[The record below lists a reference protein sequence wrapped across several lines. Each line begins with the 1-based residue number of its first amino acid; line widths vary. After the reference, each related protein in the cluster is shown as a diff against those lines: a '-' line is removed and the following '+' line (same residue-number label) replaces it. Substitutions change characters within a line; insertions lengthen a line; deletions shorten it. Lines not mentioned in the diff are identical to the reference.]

1 MHRTRLP
8 MGADGRSAP
17 AQLERWQAQGHD
29 RLDPVQFA
37 FLQALQQRT
46 LRHDGALRHVLE
58 ARLGTLLDAYAA
70 RIKAQPKPSGA
81 SKPTATPLATLATP
95 RNLDYPQ
102 LPALAEFRAR
112 WASLRT
118 ESQVRQTL
126 AQEAPSDSG
135 PLNSGM
141 LVHRTL
147 GWMGEVSP
155 GYLQPFVAYVDNLAW
170 LDTLQQRGTLP
181 SRESATPGAKPR
193 RRTAR

>member
-1 MHRTRLP
+1 

-17 AQLERWQAQGHD
+17 ALLERWQALGHD
-29 RLDPVQFA
+29 RIDPVQFA
-37 FLQALQQRT
+37 FLQALQQRAQVQ
-46 LRHDGALRHVLE
+46 DGALRRVLD
-58 ARLGTLLDAYAA
+58 ARLKTLLDAYAA
-70 RIKAQPKPSGA
+70 QIEAQPVA
-81 SKPTATPLATLATP
+81 ATKPTAAGGTLATLITP
-95 RNLDYPQ
+95 RNPDYPQ
-102 LPALAEFRAR
+102 LPALAAFRAR

-155 GYLQPFVAYVDNLAW
+155 GYLQHFLAYVDNLAW
-170 LDTLQQRGTLP
+170 LDTLQQRGILP
-181 SRESATPGAKPR
+181 SRESAAPGVKPR
-193 RRTAR
+193 RRTVR

>member
-1 MHRTRLP
+1 MA
-8 MGADGRSAP
+8 ADGHATP
-17 AQLERWQAQGHD
+17 AQLQRWRTQGHD
-29 RLDPVQFA
+29 RIDPVHFA
-37 FLQALQQRT
+37 FLEALQQRAHA
-46 LRHDGALRHVLE
+46 HDGALRRVLD
-58 ARLGTLLDAYAA
+58 ARMQVLLDAYAA
-70 RIKAQPKPSGA
+70 RIESQPA
-81 SKPTATPLATLATP
+81 TADATARPAVTLSDLPAP
-95 RNLDYPQ
+95 RNADYPQ
-102 LPALAEFRAR
+102 LPALAEFRSM

-135 PLNSGM
+135 PLNSSM

-155 GYLQPFVAYVDNLAW
+155 GYLQHFLAYVDNLAW

-181 SRESATPGAKPR
+181 SRDSAAPGAKPR